1 MSNTGRRDALKRLGA
16 VAAAVTTIPAVIPF
30 ASKARAA
37 EAAYPNRPIKIIA
50 PVQPGGGVDLV
61 ARTIADRLGARSA
74 SRSSSRTRAAAAA
87 SSARWPRRAPRPTA
101 TR

>member
-1 MSNTGRRDALKRLGA
+1 MFAMKQRVSLIALA
-16 VAAAVTTIPAVIPF
+16 AIATVALAPAAF
-30 ASKARAA
+30 GQ
-37 EAAYPNRPIKIIA
+37 AYPNKPIKIIA

-61 ARTIADRLGARSA
+61 APHDRRPARPRRSA

-87 SSARWPRRAPRPTA
+87 SSGRWRPHARRRTA